1 MADTPTKSAL
11 AEVEFISAEE
21 YEAETSVAT
30 SNTQE
35 LEVPDWEA
43 TMEALSTPTARLSV
57 PRNSDFSRKE
67 VVTAFNSAF
76 ELIGGVPR
84 LALWAHSNQSDFYK
98 LYARLLPSQASQALG
113 ESNELVVRHVLPRGA
128 LDE

>member
-1 MADTPTKSAL
+1 MNDTPKKIESPQP
-11 AEVEFISAEE
+11 EFMTAEE
-21 YEAETSVAT
+21 YEAQELTSVT
-30 SNTQE
+30 PTRE
-35 LEVPDWEA
+35 IETGDWEA
-43 TMEALSTPTARLSV
+43 TMEALATPNSRLRI

-76 ELIGGVPR
+76 ELMGGIPR
-84 LALWAHSNQSDFYK
+84 LALWAHENQTDFFK

-113 ESNELVVRHVLPRGA
+113 ETNELVIKHVLPRGP